1 MKTNYQTL
9 SSEAVNSLKSLI
21 SNTEK
26 RTIELDYVLKEIRKD
41 LKKTETDLA
50 NTIDK
55 NWKRFKQ
62 LHAENMPHIKY
73 NGKAEVVICDWVEK
87 PQNYNENKAISE
99 YRYTCDDKT
108 TKCDVCID
116 GTIVREKEVAV
127 KFQITH
133 PSGYSE
139 EVTCKDADGKPIRKI
154 EKMTLVPKA
163 KSAWGFTETMVLAF
177 IAAADDLLSEL
188 AAAKETEQEQA

>member
-1 MKTNYQTL
+1 MKTKFQTL

-41 LKKTETDLA
+41 LKKSDADLA

-73 NGKAEVVICDWVEK
+73 NGSKSVTICDWVEK
-87 PQNYNENKAISE
+87 PQNYNENKAISS
-99 YRYTCDDKT
+99 YRYTGDET
-108 TKCDVCID
+108 ITKCDVCID
-116 GTIVREKEVAV
+116 GVIVRKKEVAV

-133 PSGYSE
+133 PSGYTE
-139 EVTCKDADGKPIRKI
+139 EVTCKDGDGKPIKQTVN
-154 EKMTLVPKA
+154 MTLVPKA

-177 IAAADDLLSEL
+177 LAAADDLMTEL
-188 AAAKETEQEQA
+188 AEQTEQENA